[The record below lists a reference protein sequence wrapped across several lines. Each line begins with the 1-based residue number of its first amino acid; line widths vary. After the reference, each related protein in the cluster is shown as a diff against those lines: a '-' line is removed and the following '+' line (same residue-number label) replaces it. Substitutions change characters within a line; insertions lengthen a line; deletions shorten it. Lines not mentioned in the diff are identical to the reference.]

1 MKAKEQ
7 RSWTVEKVVG
17 HLVEIRVNRLDS
29 IEEVK
34 RFSDAIQRTAAA
46 TPDAILIVDL
56 RTPVVFPQPVTSAV
70 ADLMTRAN
78 KVRKKTAILLAG
90 EHAVF
95 SMQLGRLV
103 RQVGD
108 PKRQT
113 FNDPDEMLAW
123 LADVLTD
130 AEKKRAK
137 EFTGSHKGL
146 STAS

>member
-34 RFSDAIQRTAAA
+34 RFSEAIQRTAAS
-46 TPDAILIVDL
+46 TPDAVLIVDL

-70 ADLMTRAN
+70 VELMTKAN

-90 EHAVF
+90 E
-95 SMQLGRLV
+95 LDLLRL
-103 RQVGD
+103 
-108 PKRQT
+108 
-113 FNDPDEMLAW
+113 
-123 LADVLTD
+123 
-130 AEKKRAK
+130 
-137 EFTGSHKGL
+137 
-146 STAS
+146 

>member
-7 RSWTVEKVVG
+7 RSWTVEKTVG

-29 IEEVK
+29 IDEVK
-34 RFSDAIQRTAAA
+34 RFSDAIQRTASA
-46 TPDAILIVDL
+46 TPEAVLIVDL
-56 RTPVVFPQPVTSAV
+56 RSPVVFPQPVTSAV
-70 ADLMTRAN
+70 VELMTKAN
-78 KVRKKTAILLAG
+78 KIRRKTAIMLAG

-103 RQVGD
+103 RQVAD

-113 FNDPDEMLAW
+113 FSDPDEMLAW
-123 LADVLTD
+123 LSDVLTD

-137 EFTGSHKGL
+137 EFAGLQKGL
-146 STAS
+146 SSAS